1 VESTSLLLDDAVA
14 HTRTGDVWL
23 FRGRS
28 AADAAIRIATN
39 APVNHVGMAVVLDD
53 MPPLMWHAELGQSL
67 EDVWTGKHQRGVQL
81 HLLHEAVRTWHDRYD
96 QRVWLRQLHPDVTPA
111 MEDDV
116 LRTVAKLD
124 GTPFPSTPNL
134 AGRWLKGRTGSQAS
148 LETLF
153 CAEVVASTYGGMGLL
168 AEERPENWYDP
179 GSFWSGDGLAL
190 TPGWELRPEIRVIVP
205 PLAGAEGAS
214 SEERSRL
221 RRLAAVEWWQENGER
236 IRAERLRDRLS
247 PERISERLSPD
258 RLTEQLSVDRLKA
271 RLRAATG
278 AATDAARQAAEATR
292 QEADTWRG
300 SETWR
305 AAARRAESVPPRK
318 DRPEDRP
325 DDQPEGDASE

>member
-1 VESTSLLLDDAVA
+1 MESTSLLLDDAVA

-39 APVNHVGMAVVLDD
+39 APVNHVGMAVVLED

-81 HLLHEAVRTWHDRYD
+81 HLLHEAVRTWHDKYD
-96 QRVWLRQLHPDVTPA
+96 QRVWLRQLQPDVTPA
-111 MEDDV
+111 MEDAI

-134 AGRWLKGRTGSQAS
+134 AGRWLKGRTGNKAS

-153 CAEVVASTYGGMGLL
+153 CAEVVASTYARMGLL

-179 GSFWSGDGLAL
+179 GSFWSGDNLEL
-190 TPGWELRPEIRVIVP
+190 TPDWELRPEIRVTVP
-205 PLAGAEGAS
+205 PLPGAEGAS
-214 SEERSRL
+214 SAERSRL

-236 IRAERLRDRLS
+236 IRAERLRERLSPDHLADRLS
-247 PERISERLSPD
+247 PERLTEELSFERLAA
-258 RLTEQLSVDRLKA
+258 RLKA
-271 RLRAATG
+271 VTG
-278 AATDAARQAAEATR
+278 AAGDAARQAAESTL

-300 SETWR
+300 SEAWR
-305 AAARRAESVPPRK
+305 AAARRAEAVPPTK
-318 DRPEDRP
+318 
-325 DDQPEGDASE
+325 DQPDGQGEEAPPAE

>member
-39 APVNHVGMAVVLDD
+39 APVNHVGMAVVLED

-96 QRVWLRQLHPDVTPA
+96 QRVWLRQLSPEVTPA
-111 MEDDV
+111 MEDAI
-116 LRTVAKLD
+116 LRTVARLD
-124 GTPFPSTPNL
+124 GTPFPSAPNL

-153 CAEVVASTYGGMGLL
+153 CAEVVASTYGEMGLL
-168 AEERPENWYDP
+168 AEQRPENWYDP
-179 GSFWSGDGLAL
+179 GSFWSGDGLEL
-190 TPGWELRPEIRVIVP
+190 TPDWELRPELRVKVP
-205 PLAGAEGAS
+205 PLPGAEGAS
-214 SEERSRL
+214 SEEGSRL
-221 RRLAAVEWWQENGER
+221 RRLAAVQWWQDNGER

-247 PERISERLSPD
+247 PDRLADRLSA
-258 RLTEQLSVDRLKA
+258 DRLKA
-271 RLRAATG
+271 RLKAATG
-278 AATDAARQAAEATR
+278 AATEAARQAATATR
-292 QEADTWRG
+292 QEADTWRTSGTWG
-300 SETWR
+300 S
-305 AAARRAESVPPRK
+305 AARRTEAMPRAE
-318 DRPEDRP
+318 DGP
-325 DDQPEGDASE
+325 DAPTEGQSHDQPEGGVSE